1 MTEQEFL
8 IETKKLG
15 IDISNEQLDK
25 LKCFYNLMIEKNKV
39 MNLTRITE
47 ENDVYL
53 KHFYDSLTLVKVKS
67 IDFTKE
73 LTLCDVGT
81 GAGFPGMV
89 LKIIFPNLKITLI
102 DSLQKRINYLNEV
115 IDKLNLKDIEAIHAR
130 SEDYIKNNNQKFD
143 IVTSRAVA
151 NLTKLS
157 EITLPLLNENGTFI
171 AMKAN
176 LTTEIEDSKKIIN
189 KLNCQIKDIISF
201 NLIKEESVRNL
212 VVITKNK

>member
-1 MTEQEFL
+1 MTEQEFI
-8 IETKKLG
+8 IEIKKLG
-15 IDISNEQLDK
+15 IDITKEQLNK
-25 LKCFYNLMIEKNKV
+25 LKEFYCLMIDKNKV
-39 MNLTRITE
+39 MNLTRITDE
-47 ENDVYL
+47 QDVYL
-53 KHFYDSLTLVKVKS
+53 KHFYDSLTIVKAV
-67 IDFTKE
+67 DLTKE

-89 LKIIFPNLKITLI
+89 LKIVFPNLKITLI

-115 IDKLNLKDIEAIHAR
+115 INKLNLKDIEAIHAR
-130 SEDYIKNNNQKFD
+130 SEEYIKKNNKRFD

-151 NLTKLS
+151 NLKKLS
-157 EITLPLLNENGTFI
+157 EITLPLLNEKGTFI

-189 KLNCQIKDIISF
+189 KLNCQIKEIISF

-212 VVITKNK
+212 VIITKK

>member
-1 MTEQEFL
+1 MTEQEFI
-8 IETKKLG
+8 IEIKKLG
-15 IDISNEQLDK
+15 IDITKEQLNK
-25 LKCFYNLMIEKNKV
+25 LKEFYCLMIEKNKV
-39 MNLTRITE
+39 MNLTRITDE
-47 ENDVYL
+47 QDVYL
-53 KHFYDSLTLVKVKS
+53 KHFYDSLTIVKTV
-67 IDFTKE
+67 DLTKE

-89 LKIIFPNLKITLI
+89 LKIVFPNLKITLI

-115 IDKLNLKDIEAIHAR
+115 INKLNLKDIEAIHAR
-130 SEDYIKNNNQKFD
+130 SEDYIKKNNKKFD

-151 NLTKLS
+151 NLKKLS
-157 EITLPLLNENGTFI
+157 EITLPLLNENGIFI

-189 KLNCQIKDIISF
+189 KLNCQIKEIISF

-212 VVITKNK
+212 VIITKK

>member
-1 MTEQEFL
+1 MTEQEFI

-15 IDISNEQLDK
+15 IDISKEQLDK
-25 LKCFYNLMIEKNKV
+25 LKEFYNLMIEKNKV

-47 ENDVYL
+47 EEDVYL
-53 KHFYDSLTLVKVKS
+53 KHFYDSLTLVNAV
-67 IDFTKE
+67 DLTKD

-151 NLTKLS
+151 NLKKLS
-157 EITLPLLNENGTFI
+157 ELTLPLLKENGTFI

-176 LTTEIEDSKKIIN
+176 LTTEIDDSKQIIN

>member
-1 MTEQEFL
+1 MKEQEFL

-15 IDISNEQLDK
+15 IDITKEQLDK
-25 LKCFYNLMIEKNKV
+25 LKEFYNLMIEKNKV

-47 ENDVYL
+47 EEDVYL
-53 KHFYDSLTLVKVKS
+53 KHFYDSLTLVKAV
-67 IDFTKE
+67 DLTKD

-151 NLTKLS
+151 NLKKLS
-157 EITLPLLNENGTFI
+157 ELTLPLLKENGTFI

-176 LTTEIEDSKKIIN
+176 LTTEIEDSKQIIN

-212 VVITKNK
+212 VVITKK

>member
-1 MTEQEFL
+1 MNEQEFI

-15 IDISNEQLDK
+15 IDITKKQLNK
-25 LKCFYNLMIEKNKV
+25 LKEFYNLMIEKNKV

-47 ENDVYL
+47 EEDVYL
-53 KHFYDSLTLVKVKS
+53 KHFYDSLTLVKAV
-67 IDFTKE
+67 DLTKD

-130 SEDYIKNNNQKFD
+130 SEYYIKNNNQKFD

-151 NLTKLS
+151 NLKKLS
-157 EITLPLLNENGTFI
+157 ELTLPLLKENGTFI

-176 LTTEIEDSKKIIN
+176 LTTEIEDSKQIIN

-212 VVITKNK
+212 VVITKK

>member
-1 MTEQEFL
+1 MTEQEFI

-15 IDISNEQLDK
+15 IDITKEQLDK
-25 LKCFYNLMIEKNKV
+25 LQEFYNLMIDKNKV

-47 ENDVYL
+47 EEDVYL
-53 KHFYDSLTLVKVKS
+53 KHFYDSLTLVKAV
-67 IDFTKE
+67 DLTKD

-81 GAGFPGMV
+81 GAGFPGIV

-130 SEDYIKNNNQKFD
+130 VEDYIKNNNQKFD

-151 NLTKLS
+151 NLKKLS
-157 EITLPLLNENGTFI
+157 ELTLPLLNENGTFI

-176 LTTEIEDSKKIIN
+176 LTTEIEDSKQIIN